1 VSYRP
6 LLDYRLEKLN
16 DEIVWGEQR
25 KNHIKSIMQ
34 EKLSNKNMKDKTS
47 LIGDWLKVSFSFAF
61 VGLICFVL
69 FSNLF
74 SEKTDLFGS
83 NNADSENYS
92 WYNLEIQPVLTAKD
106 LKGEWDWNWAPFESY
121 PIMIESFKNFDLD
134 ESQKLASFE
143 IMRPNF
149 DLKMPIEISK
159 GVLRYPHSISKKNIK
174 GSISYWDIWHKGDKW
189 VWSKQSLAENSK
201 QLLDTA
207 EKKVTWKKRVNTKV
221 ILNSNQA
228 IAVLDNEGED
238 GFWINMK
245 VKNKKEQVIEF
256 QIRGNIA
263 EEDLIKLAK
272 SYLE

>member
-1 VSYRP
+1 MSYRR
-6 LLDYRLEKLN
+6 LLDYKLEKLN

-34 EKLSNKNMKDKTS
+34 EKISNKNMKDKTF
-47 LIGDWLKVSFSFAF
+47 LIGDWLKVSFSLAF

-74 SEKTDLFGS
+74 SEKMDLFGT

-92 WYNLEIQPVLTAKD
+92 WYNLEIQPVLTAED
-106 LKGEWDWNWAPFESY
+106 LKWEWASFESY
-121 PIMIESFKNFDLD
+121 PIMIETYKNFDIE

-149 DLKMPIEISK
+149 DLNMPLEISK
-159 GVLRYPHSISKKNIK
+159 GVLSYPSSVPKKNIK

-201 QLLDTA
+201 QLLGTA
-207 EKKVTWKKRVNTKV
+207 ERKVIWKKRVNSKE
-221 ILNSNQA
+221 ILNNKQA
-228 IAVLDNEGED
+228 IAVLNNEGEA
-238 GFWINMK
+238 GIWINME
-245 VKNKKEQVIEF
+245 VKNEKEQVIEF
-256 QIRGNIA
+256 QIRSNID
-263 EEDLIKLAK
+263 EEELIKLAK

>member
-1 VSYRP
+1 MSYRP
-6 LLDYRLEKLN
+6 LLDYKLEKLN

-25 KNHIKSIMQ
+25 KNHIKSSIQ
-34 EKLSNKNMKDKTS
+34 EKISNKNMKDKTF
-47 LIGDWLKVSFSFAF
+47 LIGDWLKVSFSLAF

-74 SEKTDLFGS
+74 FEKMDFFGS
-83 NNADSENYS
+83 QNADSENYS

-106 LKGEWDWNWAPFESY
+106 LKGEWEWKWAPFESY
-121 PIMIESFKNFDLD
+121 PIMIESYKNFDLG

-149 DLKMPIEISK
+149 DLNMPLEISK
-159 GVLRYPHSISKKNIK
+159 GVLSYQPSIPKKNIEK
-174 GSISYWDIWHKGDKW
+174 IISYWDIWHMGDKW

-201 QLLDTA
+201 QLLGTA

-221 ILNSNQA
+221 ILNNNQA

-238 GFWINMK
+238 GIWINMK
-245 VKNKKEQVIEF
+245 VKNEMKQVIEF
-256 QIRGNIA
+256 QIRGNID
-263 EEDLIKLAK
+263 EEELIKLAK